1 MSEKNKSSIFST
13 IGKGIKSISIAI
25 SNLIDRLLYSRRFLA
40 LVSLLI
46 ALLIFASV
54 LYSEQMANQITQSTE
69 LTAPVEV
76 VGDLEEYEISN
87 VPSTVQVLVTGSA
100 VDVRSAQNQNNHS
113 AVLDIST
120 LGEGNHRI
128 RLDRKGFS
136 PTVKVIFQPE
146 FVDVNVS
153 RKVSAEYDVEPTYIN
168 MNKLEPQYILSNLTL
183 DNTQVTI
190 NTSQEKLSQISQ
202 VRALIDV
209 SNKTESFSSVAYVV
223 AYDQQGKAMDVEIE
237 PNELNATVTIA
248 SPSRQVPIAVRT
260 EGQIPNNKSVE
271 AITLDQPSITIYGPE
286 EILNTISSI
295 PVVINAQTLTQDETV
310 LKHTLVRPEGVRSM
324 EFETVNISITL
335 GDKETSQIEKSQIF
349 FENNA
354 NNYEVVR
361 ADGSEMVVDVT
372 MSGTADRLAQID
384 PSSIKVF
391 IDMSALRVG
400 QQSVTLKV
408 SGPDPLVDY
417 QVTNNQIDVIISEK
431 GE

>member
-209 SNKTESFSSVAYVV
+209 SNKTESFSSVAHVV

>member
-209 SNKTESFSSVAYVV
+209 SNKTESFSSVAHVV

-361 ADGSEMVVDVT
+361 ADGTEMVVDVT

>member
-209 SNKTESFSSVAYVV
+209 SNKTESFSSVAHVV

-417 QVTNNQIDVIISEK
+417 QVTHNQIDVIISEK

>member
-324 EFETVNISITL
+324 EFETVNISIIL

>member
-209 SNKTESFSSVAYVV
+209 SNKTESFSSVAHVV

-237 PNELNATVTIA
+237 PN
-248 SPSRQVPIAVRT
+248 
-260 EGQIPNNKSVE
+260 
-271 AITLDQPSITIYGPE
+271 
-286 EILNTISSI
+286 
-295 PVVINAQTLTQDETV
+295 
-310 LKHTLVRPEGVRSM
+310 
-324 EFETVNISITL
+324 
-335 GDKETSQIEKSQIF
+335 
-349 FENNA
+349 
-354 NNYEVVR
+354 
-361 ADGSEMVVDVT
+361 
-372 MSGTADRLAQID
+372 
-384 PSSIKVF
+384 
-391 IDMSALRVG
+391 
-400 QQSVTLKV
+400 
-408 SGPDPLVDY
+408 
-417 QVTNNQIDVIISEK
+417 
-431 GE
+431 

>member
-209 SNKTESFSSVAYVV
+209 SNKTESFSSVAHVV

-295 PVVINAQTLTQDETV
+295 PVVINAQTLTQEETV

>member
-209 SNKTESFSSVAYVV
+209 SNKTESFSSVAHVV

-324 EFETVNISITL
+324 EFETVNISIIL

>member
-209 SNKTESFSSVAYVV
+209 SNKTESFSSVAHVV

-324 EFETVNISITL
+324 EFETVNISIAL